1 MADDFPKQKNHLLSS
16 LPLSERTRFDS
27 LLERSSLK
35 QRASLNEAGEEA
47 PFVYFPLT
55 GVVSLVTRLTDGSG
69 VEAATI
75 GNEGMV
81 GLPALLENKLA
92 PIEAV
97 VQIPGDCFRVSSS
110 VFNAE
115 LANLPALSALLLD
128 YTRVLFLF
136 VAQSTACNRRHEL
149 TERCARWLLTSHD
162 RTARDKFALTHESL
176 GEMLGV
182 RRATVTVAAGKLRE
196 EGLIEYSQ
204 GSIRIVD
211 REGLERRSC
220 ECYRVVRELF
230 DGLARKG
237 GQHRPPHASGRS
249 TVRANVGR

>member
-1 MADDFPKQKNHLLSS
+1 MTDLYARPKNHLLSS
-16 LPLSERTRFDS
+16 LPAAENARLGPM
-27 LLERSSLK
+27 LERFELS
-35 QRASLNEAGEEA
+35 QRMSLNQPGEEA
-47 PFVYFPLT
+47 SHVYFPLT
-55 GVVSLVTRLTDGSG
+55 GVVSLVTRLSDGSG

-81 GLPALLENKLA
+81 GLPALLENRLA

-97 VQIPGDCFRVSSS
+97 VQIPGESLRIPSAKFS
-110 VFNAE
+110 AE
-115 LANLPALSALLLD
+115 LPKLPALSGLLLD

-162 RTARDKFALTHESL
+162 RTFRSEFALTHESL

-182 RRATVTVAAGKLRE
+182 RRASVTVAAGKLRDL
-196 EGLIEYSQ
+196 GLIDYSQ
-204 GSIRIVD
+204 GSIRIID
-211 REGLERRSC
+211 RAGLELRSC

-230 DGLARKG
+230 DLLALKGFNGRKTS
-237 GQHRPPHASGRS
+237 RSAS
-249 TVRANVGR
+249 